1 MRIMTIVESFAHT
14 YHATYK
20 VKRRFSEKRK
30 YFKTRLDKRNTHLL
44 IYHFVYHI
52 IYHFVYLYF
61 STIVRQVLLY
71 IIKEVDRSED
81 LQSQQ
86 LVNLNGSILDQ

>member
-1 MRIMTIVESFAHT
+1 M
-14 YHATYK
+14 
-20 VKRRFSEKRK
+20 
-30 YFKTRLDKRNTHLL
+30 RLDKRNTHLL
-44 IYHFVYHI
+44 IYHFAYHI

-86 LVNLNGSILDQ
+86 LVNLQWVNPGPINKLSLIIFPSLWFFKVPSYNGWKNLK